1 MKKTALAAVFVSI
14 VFINFSVFLF
24 AEDKA
29 LAAANRK
36 TAVRFLKLAEDYFA
50 ESAWDASLAQ
60 AKMGLAYDDT
70 VADLYYIEAAAL
82 EKLKHPRAE
91 ILPLAERALTG
102 GVWTGYNRDGARLL
116 YADLLC
122 DTGSYE
128 KAVSVLDEPSFIFSA
143 DAEYVR
149 VKAYYRMK
157 SADTIDKA
165 RNKVNGARK
174 IYSND
179 MRFPLLFFRCEYAMR
194 GGDVPLI
201 VQSIADSLI
210 ARMARLDHTD
220 AELEIYAC
228 LFASG
233 DAQKRM
239 LQAFAAAGK
248 RHPLYA
254 RAALSAGLISQEE
267 ALSYFFNFA
276 DKTISLRDLSDFASV
291 LTEENAKRIF
301 AEHIA
306 SYGGVLTVDTDGDL
320 ETNLTVRYE
329 RGRPA
334 SISYDKNSDGV
345 DEWSALCDFGA
356 PVSLSMRNC
365 KIEYGNY
372 PSVLKVEFADQAL
385 QNHTSSFGFADG
397 AFLWSP
403 FSMDVLRE
411 FKDDFGTDFFVP
423 VVKNDA
429 ALPDTASLLLAAS
442 KYEVPSTERE
452 GANIVFN
459 VLDGKVQTA
468 DYYAGG
474 KAYARAVF
482 ENGFPKTRSVDHD
495 GDGVFETVEVFGS
508 DPENAMHLSSEERLR
523 VSKNILGSSKD
534 EGVYIKAIQI
544 DRDGDASADF
554 IEEYA
559 ADGAKTVSWDTDGDG
574 LWDVRYERLGQKAG
588 EALVETASFY
598 LFPERRLVVVKS
610 ENGVPVKVVSGG
622 IDYKVRKGKHAS
634 LYWIGEAGTA
644 EDEARA
650 ASVLASVSE
659 EGKVT
664 PVQGASRLML
674 AVRIGD
680 VTYAAIVPDV
690 SEESASSE
698 GDGDVPK
705 AVQTSQTADET
716 GKAEA
721 VSEAQNGEES
731 N

>member
-60 AKMGLAYDDT
+60 AKMGLAYDDS
-70 VADLYYIEAAAL
+70 VADLHYIEAAVLA
-82 EKLKHPRAE
+82 KLGHPRAE

-128 KAVSVLDEPSFIFSA
+128 KAVSVLDEPSFIYSA

-149 VKAYYRMK
+149 LKAYYRMR

-165 RNKVNGARK
+165 RSIVNGARK
-174 IYSND
+174 IYPND
-179 MRFPLLFFRCEYAMR
+179 TRFPLLFFRCEYAMK
-194 GGDVPLI
+194 GDDVPLI

-210 ARMARLDHTD
+210 ARMGRRNRTD

-254 RAALSAGLISQEE
+254 RAALSARLISQEE
-267 ALSYFFNFA
+267 AVSYFFNFA
-276 DKTISLRDLSDFASV
+276 DKTISLRALSDFASA

-301 AEHIA
+301 VEHIA

-320 ETNLTVRYE
+320 EANLTVRYE

-334 SISYDKNSDGV
+334 SISYDKNTDGV

-372 PSVLKVEFADQAL
+372 PSVLKAEFTEQDS
-385 QNHTSSFGFADG
+385 QNHTSSFDFADG
-397 AFLWSP
+397 ALLWSP

-411 FKDDFGTDFFVP
+411 FKDDFGVDFFVP
-423 VVKNDA
+423 VVKNDVP
-429 ALPDTASLLLAAS
+429 LSDSSSLLLAAS
-442 KYEVPSTERE
+442 KYDVPSTERE
-452 GANIVFN
+452 GATISFS
-459 VLDGKVQTA
+459 VLDGKMQTA

-482 ENGFPKTRSVDHD
+482 ENGFPKTRSVDND
-495 GDGVFETVEVFGS
+495 GDGVFETEEVFGR
-508 DPENAMHLSSEERLR
+508 DIENAMHLSAEERLR
-523 VSKNILGSSKD
+523 VSKNILGSPKD
-534 EGVYIKAIQI
+534 EGVYIKAIRI

-574 LWDVRYERLGQKAG
+574 LWDVRYERMAQKAG
-588 EALVETASFY
+588 KATVEKASFY
-598 LFPERRLVVVKS
+598 LFPERRLVVVGS

-622 IDYKVRKGKHAS
+622 IDYNVRKGKRAS

-674 AVRIGD
+674 AVRIGS
-680 VTYAAIVPDV
+680 VTYAALVPDV
-690 SEESASSE
+690 PKETSSE
-698 GDGDVPK
+698 TAGDLPK
-705 AVQTSQTADET
+705 AAQTSQTADET
-716 GKAEA
+716 GNAEA
-721 VSEAQNGEES
+721 VSEAQNGDES

>member
-1 MKKTALAAVFVSI
+1 
-14 VFINFSVFLF
+14 
-24 AEDKA
+24 
-29 LAAANRK
+29 
-36 TAVRFLKLAEDYFA
+36 
-50 ESAWDASLAQ
+50 
-60 AKMGLAYDDT
+60 
-70 VADLYYIEAAAL
+70 
-82 EKLKHPRAE
+82 
-91 ILPLAERALTG
+91 
-102 GVWTGYNRDGARLL
+102 
-116 YADLLC
+116 
-122 DTGSYE
+122 
-128 KAVSVLDEPSFIFSA
+128 
-143 DAEYVR
+143 
-149 VKAYYRMK
+149 
-157 SADTIDKA
+157 
-165 RNKVNGARK
+165 
-174 IYSND
+174 
-179 MRFPLLFFRCEYAMR
+179 
-194 GGDVPLI
+194 
-201 VQSIADSLI
+201 
-210 ARMARLDHTD
+210 
-220 AELEIYAC
+220 
-228 LFASG
+228 
-233 DAQKRM
+233 
-239 LQAFAAAGK
+239 
-248 RHPLYA
+248 
-254 RAALSAGLISQEE
+254 
-267 ALSYFFNFA
+267 
-276 DKTISLRDLSDFASV
+276 
-291 LTEENAKRIF
+291 
-301 AEHIA
+301 
-306 SYGGVLTVDTDGDL
+306 
-320 ETNLTVRYE
+320 
-329 RGRPA
+329 
-334 SISYDKNSDGV
+334 
-345 DEWSALCDFGA
+345 
-356 PVSLSMRNC
+356 
-365 KIEYGNY
+365 
-372 PSVLKVEFADQAL
+372 
-385 QNHTSSFGFADG
+385 
-397 AFLWSP
+397 
-403 FSMDVLRE
+403 MDVLRE

-690 SEESASSE
+690 SEESTSSE

>member
-1 MKKTALAAVFVSI
+1 MKKTALAAVFASI
-14 VFINFSVFLF
+14 VFINFTASLF

-36 TAVRFLKLAEDYFA
+36 TAVRFLKLAEDCFA
-50 ESAWDASLAQ
+50 ASAWDAALAQ
-60 AKMGLAYDDT
+60 AKMGLAYDDS
-70 VADLYYIEAAAL
+70 VADLYYIEAAVLA
-82 EKLKHPRAE
+82 KLGHPRAE
-91 ILPLAERALTG
+91 ILPLAERALTE

-128 KAVSVLDEPSFIFSA
+128 KAVSVLDKPSFIYSA

-149 VKAYYRMK
+149 LKAYYRMR

-165 RNKVNGARK
+165 RSIVNGARK
-174 IYSND
+174 IYPND
-179 MRFPLLFFRCEYAMR
+179 TRFSLLFFRCEYAMR
-194 GGDVPLI
+194 GDDVPLI

-210 ARMARLDHTD
+210 ARMGRRNRTD

-239 LQAFAAAGK
+239 LQAFAAAGM

-267 ALSYFFNFA
+267 AVSYFFNFA
-276 DKTISLRDLSDFASV
+276 DKTISLRVLSDFASAI
-291 LTEENAKRIF
+291 TEENAKRIF
-301 AEHIA
+301 VEHIA
-306 SYGGVLTVDTDGDL
+306 SYGGVLTVDTGGDL
-320 ETNLTVRYE
+320 EANLIVRYE

-334 SISYDKNSDGV
+334 SISYDKNTDGV

-372 PSVLKVEFADQAL
+372 PSVLKAEFTEQDS
-385 QNHTSSFGFADG
+385 QNHTSSFDFADG
-397 AFLWSP
+397 ALLWSP

-411 FKDDFGTDFFVP
+411 FKDDFGLDFFVP
-423 VVKNDA
+423 VVKNDVP
-429 ALPDTASLLLAAS
+429 LSDSSSLLLAAS
-442 KYEVPSTERE
+442 KYDVPSTERE
-452 GANIVFN
+452 GATISFS
-459 VLDGKVQTA
+459 VLDGKMQTA

-474 KAYARAVF
+474 KVYARAVF
-482 ENGFPKTRSVDHD
+482 ENGFPKTRSVDND
-495 GDGVFETVEVFGS
+495 GDGVFETVEVFGR
-508 DPENAMHLSSEERLR
+508 DTENAMHLSSGERLR
-523 VSKNILGSSKD
+523 VSKNILGSPKD
-534 EGVYIKAIQI
+534 EGVYIKAIRI

-574 LWDVRYERLGQKAG
+574 LWDVRYERMVQKAG
-588 EALVETASFY
+588 KATVEKASFY
-598 LFPERRLVVVKS
+598 LFPERRLVVVGS

-622 IDYKVRKGKHAS
+622 APYDVRKGKRAS

-650 ASVLASVSE
+650 AAAIASVSE
-659 EGKVT
+659 EGNVT

-674 AVRIGD
+674 AVRIGG
-680 VTYAAIVPDV
+680 VTYAALVPDV
-690 SEESASSE
+690 PKETSSE
-698 GDGDVPK
+698 TAGDLPK
-705 AVQTSQTADET
+705 AAQTSQTADET
-716 GKAEA
+716 GNAGA
-721 VSEAQNGEES
+721 VSEVQNGVRG

>member
-14 VFINFSVFLF
+14 VFINFSASLF
-24 AEDKA
+24 ADDKA

-50 ESAWDASLAQ
+50 ESAWDAALAQ

-91 ILPLAERALTG
+91 ILPLAEKALTG

-128 KAVSVLDEPSFIFSA
+128 KAVGVLDEPSFIFSA

-149 VKAYYRMK
+149 VKAYYRMR
-157 SADTIDKA
+157 SADAIDKA

-210 ARMARLDHTD
+210 ARMSRLNRTD

-254 RAALSAGLISQEE
+254 RAALAAGLISQEE
-267 ALSYFFNFA
+267 ALSYFFDFA

-320 ETNLTVRYE
+320 EANLTVRYE
-329 RGRPA
+329 RGRPV

-385 QNHTSSFGFADG
+385 QNHTSSFDFADG

-429 ALPDTASLLLAAS
+429 SLPDTASLLLAAS

-610 ENGVPVKVVSGG
+610 ENGVPVKVVSGD

-705 AVQTSQTADET
+705 AAQTSQTADET
-716 GKAEA
+716 GNAEA

>member
-1 MKKTALAAVFVSI
+1 MKKTALAAVFASI
-14 VFINFSVFLF
+14 VFINFTASLF

-36 TAVRFLKLAEDYFA
+36 TAVRFLKLAEDCFA
-50 ESAWDASLAQ
+50 DSAWDAALAQ
-60 AKMGLAYDDT
+60 AKMGLAYDDS
-70 VADLYYIEAAAL
+70 VADLHYIEAAVLA
-82 EKLKHPRAE
+82 KLGHPRAE
-91 ILPLAERALTG
+91 ILPLAERALTE

-128 KAVSVLDEPSFIFSA
+128 KAVSVLDEPSFIYSA

-149 VKAYYRMK
+149 LKAYYRMR

-165 RNKVNGARK
+165 RSIVNGARK
-174 IYSND
+174 IYPND
-179 MRFPLLFFRCEYAMR
+179 TRFPLLFFRCEYAMK
-194 GGDVPLI
+194 GDDVPLI

-210 ARMARLDHTD
+210 ARMGRRNRTD

-239 LQAFAAAGK
+239 LQAFAAAGM

-267 ALSYFFNFA
+267 AVSYFFNFA
-276 DKTISLRDLSDFASV
+276 DKTISLRVLSEFASA

-301 AEHIA
+301 VEHIA
-306 SYGGVLTVDTDGDL
+306 SYGGVLTVDTDGDS
-320 ETNLTVRYE
+320 EADLTVRYE

-334 SISYDKNSDGV
+334 SISYDKNTDGV

-372 PSVLKVEFADQAL
+372 PSVLKAEFTEQDS
-385 QNHTSSFGFADG
+385 QNHTSSFDFADG
-397 AFLWSP
+397 ALLWSP
-403 FSMDVLRE
+403 FSMDILRE
-411 FKDDFGTDFFVP
+411 FKDDFGVDFFVP
-423 VVKNDA
+423 VVKNDVP
-429 ALPDTASLLLAAS
+429 LPDSSSLLLAAS

-452 GANIVFN
+452 GATISFS
-459 VLDGKVQTA
+459 VLDGKMQTA

-482 ENGFPKTRSVDHD
+482 ENGFPKMRSVDHD
-495 GDGVFETVEVFGS
+495 GDGVFETVEVFGR
-508 DPENAMHLSSEERLR
+508 DTENAMHLSSEERLR
-523 VSKNILGSSKD
+523 VSKNILGSPKD
-534 EGVYIKAIQI
+534 EGVYIKAIRI

-559 ADGAKTVSWDTDGDG
+559 TDGAKTVSWDTDGDG
-574 LWDVRYERLGQKAG
+574 LWDVRYERMAQKAG

-598 LFPERRLVVVKS
+598 LFPERRLVVVASK
-610 ENGVPVKVVSGG
+610 NGIPVKVVSGG
-622 IDYKVRKGKHAS
+622 APYDVRKGKRAS

-650 ASVLASVSE
+650 ASALASVSE
-659 EGKVT
+659 EGKMT

-674 AVRIGD
+674 AVRIGG

-690 SEESASSE
+690 PKETASSE
-698 GDGDVPK
+698 TAGDLPK
-705 AVQTSQTADET
+705 AAQTSQTADET
-716 GKAEA
+716 GNAGA
-721 VSEAQNGEES
+721 VNEVQNGVRS

>member
-1 MKKTALAAVFVSI
+1 MKKTALAAVFASI
-14 VFINFSVFLF
+14 VFINFTASLF

-36 TAVRFLKLAEDYFA
+36 TAVRFLKLAEDCFA
-50 ESAWDASLAQ
+50 DSAWDAALAQ
-60 AKMGLAYDDT
+60 AKMGLAYDDS
-70 VADLYYIEAAAL
+70 VADLYYIEAAVLA
-82 EKLKHPRAE
+82 KLGHPRAE
-91 ILPLAERALTG
+91 ILPLAERALTE

-128 KAVSVLDEPSFIFSA
+128 KAVSVLDEPSFIYSA

-149 VKAYYRMK
+149 LKAYYRMR

-165 RNKVNGARK
+165 RSIVNGARK
-174 IYSND
+174 IYPND
-179 MRFPLLFFRCEYAMR
+179 TRFPLLFFRCEYAMK
-194 GGDVPLI
+194 GDDVPLI

-210 ARMARLDHTD
+210 ARMGRRNRTD

-239 LQAFAAAGK
+239 LQAFAAAGM

-267 ALSYFFNFA
+267 AVSYFFNFA
-276 DKTISLRDLSDFASV
+276 DKTISLRVLSEFASA

-301 AEHIA
+301 VEHIA

-320 ETNLTVRYE
+320 EANLTVRYE

-334 SISYDKNSDGV
+334 SISYDKNTDGV

-372 PSVLKVEFADQAL
+372 PSVLKAEFTEQDSH
-385 QNHTSSFGFADG
+385 NHTSSFDIADG
-397 AFLWSP
+397 ALLWSP

-411 FKDDFGTDFFVP
+411 FKDDFGLDFFVP
-423 VVKNDA
+423 VVKNDVP
-429 ALPDTASLLLAAS
+429 LSDSSSLLLAAS

-452 GANIVFN
+452 GATISFS
-459 VLDGKVQTA
+459 VLDGKMQTA

-495 GDGVFETVEVFGS
+495 GDGVFETVEVFGR
-508 DPENAMHLSSEERLR
+508 DTENAMHLSSEERLR
-523 VSKNILGSSKD
+523 VSKNILGSPKD
-534 EGVYIKAIQI
+534 EGVYIKAIRI

-574 LWDVRYERLGQKAG
+574 LWDVRYERMAQKAG
-588 EALVETASFY
+588 KATVEKASFY
-598 LFPERRLVVVKS
+598 LFPERRLVVVGS

-622 IDYKVRKGKHAS
+622 IDYNVRKGKRAS
-634 LYWIGEAGTA
+634 LYWIGEAGTV

-650 ASVLASVSE
+650 VSALASVSE

-674 AVRIGD
+674 AVRIGG
-680 VTYAAIVPDV
+680 VTYAALVPDV
-690 SEESASSE
+690 PKEISSE
-698 GDGDVPK
+698 TTGDLPK
-705 AVQTSQTADET
+705 AAQTSQTAGET
-716 GKAEA
+716 GNAGA
-721 VSEAQNGEES
+721 VSEVQNGVRG

>member
-14 VFINFSVFLF
+14 VFINFSASLF

-82 EKLKHPRAE
+82 AKLGHPRAE
-91 ILPLAERALTG
+91 ILPLAEKALTG

-149 VKAYYRMK
+149 VKAYYRMR
-157 SADTIDKA
+157 SADAVNKA

-179 MRFPLLFFRCEYAMR
+179 MRFPLLFFRYEYAMR

-210 ARMARLDHTD
+210 ARLSRLDRTD

-248 RHPLYA
+248 RHRLYA
-254 RAALSAGLISQEE
+254 RAALSARLISQEE
-267 ALSYFFNFA
+267 ALSYFFDFA
-276 DKTISLRDLSDFASV
+276 DKTISLRDLSDFANV

-306 SYGGVLTVDTDGDL
+306 SYGGVLTVDTDGDS
-320 ETNLTVRYE
+320 EANLTVRYE

-334 SISYDKNSDGV
+334 SISYDKNTDGV

-372 PSVLKVEFADQAL
+372 PSVLKAEFADSNL
-385 QNHTSSFGFADG
+385 KNHTSSFDFADS

-403 FSMDVLRE
+403 FSIDVFRD
-411 FKDDFGTDFFVP
+411 FKDRFGTDFFIP

-429 ALPDTASLLLAAS
+429 PPPDTASLLLASS

-452 GANIVFN
+452 GAKIAFG

-495 GDGVFETVEVFGS
+495 GDGVFETVEVFGR
-508 DPENAMHLSSEERLR
+508 DIENAMHLSAEERLR
-523 VSKNILGSSKD
+523 VSKNILGSPKD
-534 EGVYIKAIQI
+534 EGVYIRAIRI

-574 LWDVRYERLGQKAG
+574 LWDVRYERMAQKAG

-598 LFPERRLVVVKS
+598 LFPERRLVVVGSK
-610 ENGVPVKVVSGG
+610 NGVPVKVVSGG
-622 IDYKVRKGKHAS
+622 APYDVRKGKRAS

-650 ASVLASVSE
+650 ASALASVSE

-674 AVRIGD
+674 AVRIGS

-690 SEESASSE
+690 PKETSSSE
-698 GDGDVPK
+698 TEGAVPK
-705 AVQTSQTADET
+705 AVRTSQTADET
-716 GKAEA
+716 GNAGA
-721 VSEAQNGEES
+721 VSEVQNGVRG

>member
-1 MKKTALAAVFVSI
+1 MKKTALAAVFASI
-14 VFINFSVFLF
+14 VFINFTASLF

-36 TAVRFLKLAEDYFA
+36 TAVRFLKLAEDCFA
-50 ESAWDASLAQ
+50 DSAWDAALAQ
-60 AKMGLAYDDT
+60 AKMGLAYDDS
-70 VADLYYIEAAAL
+70 VADLHYIEAAVLA
-82 EKLKHPRAE
+82 KLGHPRAE

-128 KAVSVLDEPSFIFSA
+128 KAVSVLDEPSFIYSA

-149 VKAYYRMK
+149 LKAYYRMR

-165 RNKVNGARK
+165 RSIVNGARK
-174 IYSND
+174 IYPND
-179 MRFPLLFFRCEYAMR
+179 TRFPLLFFRCEYAMK
-194 GGDVPLI
+194 GDDVPLI

-210 ARMARLDHTD
+210 ARMGRRNRTD

-239 LQAFAAAGK
+239 LQAFAAAGM

-267 ALSYFFNFA
+267 AVSYFFNFA
-276 DKTISLRDLSDFASV
+276 DKTISLRVLSEFASA

-301 AEHIA
+301 VEHIA

-320 ETNLTVRYE
+320 EANLTVRYE

-334 SISYDKNSDGV
+334 SISYDKNNDGV

-372 PSVLKVEFADQAL
+372 PSVLKAEFTEQDS
-385 QNHTSSFGFADG
+385 QNHTSSFDFADG
-397 AFLWSP
+397 ALLWSP
-403 FSMDVLRE
+403 FSMDVLRK
-411 FKDDFGTDFFVP
+411 FKDEFGVDFFVP
-423 VVKNDA
+423 VVKNDVP
-429 ALPDTASLLLAAS
+429 LSDSSSLLLAAS

-452 GANIVFN
+452 GATISFS
-459 VLDGKVQTA
+459 VLDGKMQTA

-482 ENGFPKTRSVDHD
+482 ENGFPKMRSVDHD
-495 GDGVFETVEVFGS
+495 GDGVFETVEVFGR
-508 DPENAMHLSSEERLR
+508 DTENAMHLSSEERLR
-523 VSKNILGSSKD
+523 VSKNILGSPKD
-534 EGVYIKAIQI
+534 EGVYIKAIRI

-574 LWDVRYERLGQKAG
+574 LWDVRYERMAQKAG
-588 EALVETASFY
+588 KATVEKASFY
-598 LFPERRLVVVKS
+598 LFPERRLVVVGS
-610 ENGVPVKVVSGG
+610 ENGVPVKVVSGD
-622 IDYKVRKGKHAS
+622 IDYNVRKGKRAS
-634 LYWIGEAGTA
+634 LYWIGEAGTS

-650 ASVLASVSE
+650 VSVLASVSE

-664 PVQGASRLML
+664 PVQGASRFML
-674 AVRIGD
+674 AVRIGG

-690 SEESASSE
+690 PKETSSE
-698 GDGDVPK
+698 TAGDLPK
-705 AVQTSQTADET
+705 AAQTSQTADET
-716 GKAEA
+716 GNAGA
-721 VSEAQNGEES
+721 VSEVQNGVRG